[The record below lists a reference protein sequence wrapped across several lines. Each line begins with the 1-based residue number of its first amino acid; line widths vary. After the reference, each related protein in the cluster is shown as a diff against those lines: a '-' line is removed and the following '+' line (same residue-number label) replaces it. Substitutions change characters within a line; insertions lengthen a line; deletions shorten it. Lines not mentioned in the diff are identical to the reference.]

1 VIPESVRKR
10 LGLRPGTEFVVLADD
25 GVVILKEI
33 TPPSMSQF
41 DELIADAR
49 RKARQAGMK
58 RSDIRAAID
67 EVRGRR

>member
-1 VIPESVRKR
+1 MIPESVRKR